1 MSFTSRSLLLAAAS
15 AVAITS
21 GQAAAQESRSVDVIT
36 VTAQKREQGIQDVPV
51 AVTAYN
57 EELLHN
63 AGVRDLKDLM
73 IIAPGLNV
81 TSTSNEFVT
90 TARIRGIGTVGD
102 NPGLESSVGIVID
115 GVPRARNGV
124 GFNDLG
130 ELERIEVLRG
140 PQGTLFGA
148 NTTAG
153 IINVVTKRPEYEI
166 SSHVALDYVG
176 GDASG
181 WGVSGGMTGGID
193 DNMALR
199 VFGAVRERDGYQTVG
214 TFGGPRVET
223 EDGDQDYY
231 TFRGQLLLDFNDDV
245 SLLLAGD
252 YTKREENCCGAPSLF
267 SGPTAP
273 ILNALVPGSR
283 PMPGSEDPFSR
294 NIQANRG
301 TEQDIFDGGVQ
312 GQLNWDFDGVNFTAI
327 LSDRSYGLNSGQD
340 TDFTGADIVFRDA
353 TNNTFD
359 FDNTTLE
366 MRFSGS
372 NDTMDWM
379 FGMYYSDELL
389 VRQDSIQMGA
399 HFEPYLGL
407 LGSGGLSATLV
418 SDLANGLAGFSAFLG
433 NPVPGFT
440 GLGFGSATPLGGGN
454 PVGDTFTQE
463 GESLSF
469 FTHNTWRL
477 SDATDLTFGLRH
489 TSTEK
494 TANFDF
500 GDSNTPACDVWEHV
514 FGDALDFSTPTNQA
528 LLAGFSGATGV
539 SPAGLAQFGTF
550 TCLPF
555 ARDVFSQIDNTQSLE
570 ENEMSGLL
578 SLSHRFNEDFLMYGT
593 YTRGYKAGGFNLDRF
608 TQAGSSAV
616 NFTDILA
623 GNSQY
628 PAQFTPEIVDSFEL
642 GFKTEWMND
651 TLLANFYLFQSVFET
666 YQLNTFN
673 GIAFFVTSIDG
684 ASSQGAEMEL
694 LWLPEAIPGLTMQG
708 GITYAD
714 ATYDEFAPTGTAD
727 VDRLSGQNF
736 SLAPEWYTSGSVS
749 YEASFG
755 EGMTWMAHLDGR
767 YVSEQNTGSDLDPEK
782 VQEGYTVF
790 NGRFGIG
797 AEDESWD
804 LEFWGRNLTDE
815 EYIQVGFDGPFQPGS
830 FNAFLGTP
838 RTWGLT
844 LTARR

>member
-1 MSFTSRSLLLAAAS
+1 MLSKHRSMMLVAAS
-15 AVAITS
+15 AIALSS
-21 GQAAAQESRSVDVIT
+21 GAAAAQEARTVDVIT

-57 EELLHN
+57 EELLLA
-63 AGVRDLKDLM
+63 AGVRDIKDLM
-73 IIAPGLNV
+73 MIAPGLNI

-102 NPGLESSVGIVID
+102 NPGLESSVGVVID

-130 ELERIEVLRG
+130 ELERVEVLRG

-153 IINVVTKRPEYEI
+153 IINIVTKRPEYEFGTNL
-166 SSHVALDYVG
+166 ALDYIG
-176 GDASG
+176 GDATG
-181 WGVSGGMTGGID
+181 WGVSGGLTGGVSED
-193 DNMALR
+193 MAIRL
-199 VFGAVRERDGYQTVG
+199 FGGIRERDGYQNVS
-214 TFGGPRVET
+214 TFGGPRTET

-231 TFRGQLLLDFNDDV
+231 TFRGQMLLDFTDDI
-245 SLLLAGD
+245 SLLLAAD
-252 YTKREENCCGAPSLF
+252 ITKREENCCGAPSLV
-267 SGPTAP
+267 SGATAP
-273 ILNALVPGSR
+273 ILNALIPGSR
-283 PMPGSEDPFSR
+283 PMPGAEDPFSR
-294 NIQANRG
+294 DIQANRA
-301 TEQDIFDGGVQ
+301 TQQDIIDNGFQ
-312 GQLNWDFDGVNFTAI
+312 GELNWNFDDVEFTAI
-327 LSDRSYGLNSGQD
+327 YSDRSYALSSGQD
-340 TDFTGADIVFRDA
+340 TDFTGADIAFRDRS
-353 TNNTFD
+353 NNTFD
-359 FDNTTLE
+359 FDNSTLE
-366 MRFSGS
+366 MRFAGSGE
-372 NDTMDWM
+372 NMDWM
-379 FGMYYSDELL
+379 FGMYYSDETLI
-389 VRQDSIQMGA
+389 RNDSIQMGA

-454 PVGDTFTQE
+454 PVGDTFTQD

-469 FTHNTWRL
+469 FTHNTWRFND
-477 SDATDLTFGLRH
+477 STDLTFGLRH

-514 FGDALDFSTPTNQA
+514 FGDALDFLSPANLGVLGGYSTA
-528 LLAGFSGATGV
+528 SGV
-539 SPAGLAQFGTF
+539 SVPGLIQFGTF

-555 ARDVFSQIDNTQSLE
+555 ARDVFSQIDHSQSLE

-578 SLSHRFNEDFLMYGT
+578 SLSHRVDDDLLVYGT

-616 NFTDILA
+616 NFTDVLSGA
-623 GNSQY
+623 SLY
-628 PAQFTPEIVDSFEL
+628 PARFEPELVDSFEL
-642 GFKTEWMND
+642 GFKTEWAND
-651 TLLANFYLFQSVFET
+651 TVLANFYLFYSDFET

-684 ASSQGAEMEL
+684 ASSQGAEMEV
-694 LWLPEAIPGLTMQG
+694 LWLPEAMPGLTFQG
-708 GITYAD
+708 GMTYAN
-714 ATYDEFAPTGTAD
+714 AEYAEFAPTGTAD

-736 SLAPEWYTSGSVS
+736 SLAPEWYATGSVS
-749 YEASFG
+749 YEG
-755 EGMTWMAHLDGR
+755 EFEGGRTWMAHLDGR
-767 YVSEQNTGSDLDPEK
+767 WVSEQNTGSDLDPEK
-782 VQEGYTVF
+782 EQDAYALF
-790 NGRFGIG
+790 NGRLGIG
-797 AEDESWD
+797 AADESWS
-804 LEFWGRNLTDE
+804 LELWGRNLLDE

-830 FNAFLGTP
+830 FNAFLGSP
-838 RTWGLT
+838 RSWGLT
-844 LTARR
+844 LRARR